1 MKLLLHVDVDG
12 LGRRGDLVDVADGY
26 ARNYLLPK
34 KLGHKATAAMEEQ
47 AEAMRSARIAQ
58 SAAER
63 AEAEEVATRLVP
75 TVINVAAK
83 ATDEGHLFGSVGAAQ
98 VAQAVEAQTGV
109 VLDVNNVEDT
119 HIKEVGTHSL
129 SVRLHPEVQFPLTV
143 EVAAE

>member
-1 MKLLLHVDVDG
+1 MKLLLHADVDG

-34 KLGHKATAAMEEQ
+34 GLGHKATATMEAQ
-47 AEAMRSARIAQ
+47 AGAMRSARIAQ
-58 SAAER
+58 SAADR

-75 TVINVAAK
+75 MVINVAAK
-83 ATDEGHLFGSVGAAQ
+83 ATGEGHLFGSVGAAE
-98 VAQAVEAQTGV
+98 VAAAVEAQTGV
-109 VLDVNNVEDT
+109 VLDVHNVEEA

-129 SVRLHPEVQFPLTV
+129 AVRLHPEVQFPLTV